1 MASRKLKQRKN
12 PSAPRYVS
20 WGVIPSRPLQMIKK
34 VWGLG
39 AEKEHCIDITLIGD
53 NPILMDMDAPAVLP
67 AGSMLREE
75 TVYLDTIYFAARQR
89 VVLR

>member
-1 MASRKLKQRKN
+1 MESTQRKQ

-20 WGVIPSRPLQMIKK
+20 WFGSTTPLQMIKK

-39 AEKEHCIDITLIGD
+39 AQKQHCIDVTLIGD
-53 NPILMDMDAPAVLP
+53 NPILMDMDAPVVLP

-75 TVYLDTIYFAARQR
+75 MVFPEAIYFSARQR